1 MRNIFIFI
9 RVYFNFIF
17 FLLLLGV
24 SFFMLFNYNRY
35 HNAVYS
41 GVANEVTGRI
51 SKQVN
56 NVEYYFQLKR
66 TNDSLV
72 KANAALYNKLKE
84 DFDLPDTTSRL
95 AIDTIK
101 VDSLLKQRK
110 YLYMPAKVVGNSVSQ
125 QNNYIQIHRGA
136 SEDLSRDL
144 GVIDVNNNVVGIVME
159 VSENYAVIMS
169 LLNEQSNISAKLEK
183 SGETGSI
190 VWNSKETNMV
200 TLKDVSKAAKVA
212 KGDTVITSGFSDK
225 FPYGLMIGTVAE
237 VINDKS
243 ISTFIIKVK
252 TAANFYNL
260 QYVYV
265 INNLQKEEARQLL
278 NKVQKKNE

>member
-1 MRNIFIFI
+1 
-9 RVYFNFIF
+9 
-17 FLLLLGV
+17 
-24 SFFMLFNYNRY
+24 MLFSYNHY
-35 HNAVYS
+35 HHAVYS

-56 NVEYYFQLKR
+56 SVEYYFQLKR

-101 VDSLLKQRK
+101 VDSLLTQRK

-136 SEDLSRDL
+136 SEGLSRDL
-144 GVIDVNNNVVGIVME
+144 GVIDINNNVVGIVME

-190 VWNSKETNMV
+190 VWNSKETNIV
-200 TLKDVSKAAKVA
+200 TLKDISKAAKVA
-212 KGDTVITSGFSDK
+212 KGDTIITSGFSDK

-237 VINDKS
+237 VLNDKS

-265 INNLQKEEARQLL
+265 INNLQREEARQLL

>member
-9 RVYFNFIF
+9 RIYFNFIF
-17 FLLLLGV
+17 FLLLLGI
-24 SFFMLFNYNRY
+24 SFYMLFSYNRY
-35 HNAVYS
+35 HHAVYS

-56 NVEYYFQLKR
+56 NIEYYFQLKK

-72 KANAALYNKLKE
+72 KANAVLYNKLKA
-84 DFDLPDTTSRL
+84 DFDLPDTTSGL

-110 YLYMPAKVVGNSVSQ
+110 YLYMPAKVVGTSVSQ
-125 QNNYIQIHRGA
+125 QNNYIQVHRGSA
-136 SEDLSRDL
+136 EQAKADL

-169 LLNEQSNISAKLEK
+169 LLNEQSNISAKLQK
-183 SGETGSI
+183 SGETGSV
-190 VWNSKETNMV
+190 VWNAKETNVV
-200 TLKDVSKAAKVA
+200 TLKDISKAAKVA
-212 KGDTVITSGFSDK
+212 IGDSIITSGFSDK
-225 FPYGLMIGTVAE
+225 FPYGLLIGTVSE
-237 VINDKS
+237 IINDKS
-243 ISTFIIKVK
+243 VSTFTLKLK

-260 QYVYV
+260 QYVYI
-265 INNLQKEEARQLL
+265 INNLQKDEARQLL
-278 NKVQKKNE
+278 NKVQKRNE

>member
-9 RVYFNFIF
+9 RIYFNFIF

-24 SFFMLFNYNRY
+24 SFFMLFSYNHY
-35 HNAVYS
+35 HHAVYS

-56 NVEYYFQLKR
+56 SVEYYFQLKR

-101 VDSLLKQRK
+101 VDSLLTQRK

-136 SEDLSRDL
+136 SEGLSRDL
-144 GVIDVNNNVVGIVME
+144 GVIDINNNVVGIVME

-190 VWNSKETNMV
+190 VWNSKETNIV
-200 TLKDVSKAAKVA
+200 TLKDISKAAKVA
-212 KGDTVITSGFSDK
+212 KGDTIITSGFSDK

-237 VINDKS
+237 VLNDKS

-265 INNLQKEEARQLL
+265 INNLQREEARQLL

>member
-1 MRNIFIFI
+1 M
-9 RVYFNFIF
+9 
-17 FLLLLGV
+17 
-24 SFFMLFNYNRY
+24 
-35 HNAVYS
+35 
-41 GVANEVTGRI
+41 
-51 SKQVN
+51 
-56 NVEYYFQLKR
+56 
-66 TNDSLV
+66 
-72 KANAALYNKLKE
+72 
-84 DFDLPDTTSRL
+84 
-95 AIDTIK
+95 
-101 VDSLLKQRK
+101 
-110 YLYMPAKVVGNSVSQ
+110 
-125 QNNYIQIHRGA
+125 
-136 SEDLSRDL
+136 
-144 GVIDVNNNVVGIVME
+144 
-159 VSENYAVIMS
+159 
-169 LLNEQSNISAKLEK
+169 
-183 SGETGSI
+183 
-190 VWNSKETNMV
+190 WNSKETNIV